1 MRELRT
7 KLTKELRYT
16 QCLSMERFFTDYGA
30 IGQVFASFAAGLI
43 SFLSPCVLPLVPGYI
58 SIISGS
64 SLDQLKATQDDGTL
78 LRTVL
83 MNSIMFI
90 IGFSITFI
98 LLGATATWLGQVL
111 LSRMRLLGQIAG
123 LILIAF
129 GIHLIGIVK
138 FNFLYRDKR
147 FHNIEKPRGLFGALV
162 LGLAFAFGWT
172 PCIGPILAGIMT
184 IASTKETVAEGMFLL
199 AVYSAG
205 LGIPFLLTS
214 LGLNKFLTFYGRF
227 KKHFHVVEVASG
239 VLVIAIG
246 VLILTGSLARLAT
259 WFTFLNRFAL

>member
-1 MRELRT
+1 MDNV
-7 KLTKELRYT
+7 
-16 QCLSMERFFTDYGA
+16 SVFTA
-30 IGQVFASFAAGLI
+30 FIAGLV

-64 SLDQLKATQDDGTL
+64 SLDQLKAREKDASL
-78 LRTVL
+78 KRTVL
-83 MNSIMFI
+83 LNSVMFI
-90 IGFSITFI
+90 VGFSITFI
-98 LLGATATWLGQVL
+98 MLGASATWIGQFLLG
-111 LSRMRLLGQIAG
+111 RMRLFGQIAG
-123 LILIAF
+123 LVLIVF
-129 GIHLIGIVK
+129 GVHLTGLVK
-138 FNFLYRDKR
+138 INALYRDKR
-147 FHNIEKPRGLFGALV
+147 FHNVEKPRGLFGALV

-184 IASTKETVAEGMFLL
+184 IASTKQTVGEGMFLL

-214 LGLNKFLTFYGRF
+214 LALNRFLAFYGRF
-227 KKHFHVVEVASG
+227 KRHFHAVEVASG

-246 VLILTGSLARLAT
+246 VLILTGSLSRLAA

>member
-1 MRELRT
+1 
-7 KLTKELRYT
+7 
-16 QCLSMERFFTDYGA
+16 MERFFSDYGT
-30 IGQVFASFAAGLI
+30 IGQVFAAFAAGLI

-64 SLDQLKATQDDGTL
+64 SLEQLKEQQNDSSL

-83 MNSIMFI
+83 LNSIMFI
-90 IGFSITFI
+90 VGFSITFI
-98 LLGATATWLGQVL
+98 LLGATATWIGQIL

-123 LILIAF
+123 LILIVF
-129 GIHLIGIVK
+129 GFHLIGIVK

-147 FHNIEKPRGLFGALV
+147 FHNVQKPRGLLGALV

-172 PCIGPILAGIMT
+172 PCIGPILAGILT
-184 IASTKETVAEGMFLL
+184 IASTKQTVAEGMFLL

-214 LGLNKFLTFYGRF
+214 LALNKFLTFYGRF
-227 KKHFHVVEVASG
+227 KKHFHAVEVVSG
-239 VLVIAIG
+239 ALVIAVG
-246 VLILTGSLARLAT
+246 VLILTGNLARLAS
-259 WFTFLNRFAL
+259 WFSFLQRFAL